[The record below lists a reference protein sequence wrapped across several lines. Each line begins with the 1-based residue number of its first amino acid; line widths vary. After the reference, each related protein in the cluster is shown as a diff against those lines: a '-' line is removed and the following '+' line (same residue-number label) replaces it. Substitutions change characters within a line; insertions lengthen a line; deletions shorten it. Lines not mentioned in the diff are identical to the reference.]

1 MQNQSPIIEVDE
13 LIKISENPNLRIF
26 DVRTGPIAKEEYLKK
41 HLNNSVFVDLNSDLA
56 EIDNPKT
63 EVDIRFRNLK
73 ILSRH

>member
-41 HLNNSVFVDLNSDLA
+41 TSQEFS
-56 EIDNPKT
+56 
-63 EVDIRFRNLK
+63 FC
-73 ILSRH
+73 